1 MTTFISC
8 ECDHSSVIF
17 PLLETRIDPG
27 CTVKIELKFKSKKQG
42 KLRQKLKFSNG
53 FVCNLI
59 GAFVDE
65 VMELFG

>member
-1 MTTFISC
+1 MGRLLINYENSREIPITNMGKMTTFISC

-42 KLRQKLKFSNG
+42 KLR
-53 FVCNLI
+53 
-59 GAFVDE
+59 
-65 VMELFG
+65 